1 MTDNQVVSTMFDNK
15 TSIHMARFVPH
26 RDWDED
32 PGLSV
37 RYVTCFS
44 QATKGDHL
52 SMLIYILS
60 HRYILYWSVAMFYH
74 LVAPLCIFHGYDQF
88 MSWRYGS
95 TLYLWW
101 PYP

>member
-1 MTDNQVVSTMFDNK
+1 MNGNQVFSVIFDIK
-15 TSIHMARFVPH
+15 TSIHMDRFVPH

-32 PGLSV
+32 PWFSV
-37 RYVTCFS
+37 HYVTFFS
-44 QATKGDHL
+44 GCEGDHL
-52 SMLIYILS
+52 SMLIYRLLHIS
-60 HRYILYWSVAMFYH
+60 TLYWSVAMFYH
-74 LVAPLCIFHGYDQF
+74 LLAPLCIYRGYDHF